1 MKKLFAVL
9 IVTAFLACTLPLQP
23 NLNFN
28 VDVPPLPAVFADLE
42 GQWVLSGEDG
52 NQSCLVIQES
62 RVSILDLTCSSD
74 GRGMVARITS
84 SPVIARAGNS
94 ITLTVTFKPQSPD
107 DLEQKIT
114 FVGGLQIDGSFV
126 GNRRDETL
134 FSKSAPFS
142 TAAVLSR
149 N

>member
-1 MKKLFAVL
+1 MKKFIAVL
-9 IVTAFLACTLPLQP
+9 AITALLACTLPLQP

-52 NQSCLVIQES
+52 DQSCLVIQES
-62 RVSILDLTCSSD
+62 RVSIVDLTCSSD
-74 GRGMVARITS
+74 GRGAVARIVS

-94 ITLTVTFKPQSPD
+94 ITLTVTFNPHSLD
-107 DLEQKIT
+107 DSQQKLT

-126 GNRRDETL
+126 GNRRDEML
-134 FSKSAPFS
+134 NSKSAPVS

-149 N
+149 H